1 MSASADAAADGVVF
15 LVVVA
20 SEKQWCRY
28 NYKLEPALPF
38 HV

>member
-1 MSASADAAADGVVF
+1 MSASADGVVF
-15 LVVVA
+15 LVVVVA

-38 HV
+38 YV